1 MIEDR
6 AERNKLRSIIF
17 NAEDRETISKDEAGF
32 VIALVEKFRSE
43 IERKVK
49 QMHIIQGEI
58 NQLKMNEKV
67 IMGLI
72 ENMVAAAERDIARQ
86 ETMSKLKDARE
97 VQAERRAALKDKVVN
112 EQEDK

>member
-1 MIEDR
+1 MLDDR
-6 AERNKLRSIIF
+6 AERNKLRQVIF
-17 NAEDRETISKDEAGF
+17 NAEDREVMTKEEAGF
-32 VIALVEKFRSE
+32 VVTLTEKFRSE

-72 ENMVAAAERDIARQ
+72 ENIIAASERDIARQ
-86 ETMSKLKDARE
+86 QTMDNLKQARE
-97 VQAERRAALKDKVVN
+97 VQQEKREMLKDKK
-112 EQEDK
+112 E